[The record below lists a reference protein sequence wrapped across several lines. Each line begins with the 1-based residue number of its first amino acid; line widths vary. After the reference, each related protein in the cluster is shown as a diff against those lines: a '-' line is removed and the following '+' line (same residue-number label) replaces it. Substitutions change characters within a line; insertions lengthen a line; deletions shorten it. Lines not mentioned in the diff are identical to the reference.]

1 MKSPLISV
9 IIPSYNRLE
18 YMLRAIES
26 VLNQTYKN
34 LEIIIVND
42 GSTEEGYLNHKYL
55 NKVEQINLKENQKNI
70 HGFGPGNIRNFGIEV
85 ANGKWLAFLDDD
97 DYWLNEKIETQIK
110 QLEESKLL
118 MCSSD
123 ALIGEGIFN
132 EKKSYQS
139 FLNDYYYKKNKR
151 LIYRNYFVNRFRKLN
166 YPNKFNREYLTTFNP
181 VITSSVIVE
190 KNLVKELNGFRNLPY
205 SADYDLW
212 KAILQFSD
220 CLFINKPLLYYDNSH
235 GYGRE
240 YNK

>member
-97 DYWLNEKIETQIK
+97 DYWLN
-110 QLEESKLL
+110 
-118 MCSSD
+118 
-123 ALIGEGIFN
+123 
-132 EKKSYQS
+132 
-139 FLNDYYYKKNKR
+139 
-151 LIYRNYFVNRFRKLN
+151 
-166 YPNKFNREYLTTFNP
+166 
-181 VITSSVIVE
+181 
-190 KNLVKELNGFRNLPY
+190 
-205 SADYDLW
+205 
-212 KAILQFSD
+212 
-220 CLFINKPLLYYDNSH
+220 
-235 GYGRE
+235 
-240 YNK
+240 